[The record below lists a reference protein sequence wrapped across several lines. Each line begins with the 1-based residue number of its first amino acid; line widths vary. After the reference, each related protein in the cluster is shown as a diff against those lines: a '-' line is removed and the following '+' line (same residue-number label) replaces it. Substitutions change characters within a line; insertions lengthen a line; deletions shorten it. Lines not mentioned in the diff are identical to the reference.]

1 MKKIIFTI
9 LIVFGATVTM
19 ANDNAL
25 NEEASKIFEKSFQ
38 EEKKATEHQTLLGK
52 TYNKN
57 TRTLTY
63 YWLDRRMDLRGLSKA
78 QISKFLNNFREN
90 YFDAVCSQDMVSLSK
105 GISNLKVRY
114 KFYDLNEFHDAV
126 LVYDIAKDCKGRY

>member
-25 NEEASKIFEKSFQ
+25 NEYLAKEFEKQF
-38 EEKKATEHQTLLGK
+38 EKEKATEKLTFLGK

-63 YWLDRRMDLRGLSKA
+63 HWLDKTIDFRGLSKA
-78 QISKFLNNFREN
+78 QISKNLNAYRETFMN
-90 YFDAVCSQDMVSLSK
+90 TLCTKERMQAFEN
-105 GISNLKVRY
+105 ISNFKIRN
-114 KFYDLNEFHDAV
+114 KFYDLNEFQDV
-126 LVYDIAKDCKGRY
+126 VVVFGIADCKGRY